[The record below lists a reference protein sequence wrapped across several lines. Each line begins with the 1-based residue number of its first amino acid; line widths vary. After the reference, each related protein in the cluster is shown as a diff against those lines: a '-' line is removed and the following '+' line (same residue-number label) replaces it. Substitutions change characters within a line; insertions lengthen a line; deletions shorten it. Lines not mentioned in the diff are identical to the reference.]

1 MSSTARLLLPY
12 IAPQQAQKQVTY
24 NSAMALLDQLVQPAV
39 KSRTTSSPPGSPV
52 EGDTYIVAPSATG
65 AWAGKDGKFAAWL
78 SGAWSFTT
86 PADGWIAYV
95 ADTAELAVLQAGT
108 WTSFVTNGGTS
119 LAKLG
124 INATADL
131 TNRLAVGADASLFTH
146 AGTAHRMKINKAS
159 AADTASLLFQDN
171 LSGRAEIGLTGDDAF
186 HVKISPNGS
195 SWYEAL
201 NIAQGSG
208 LVTLPIGQLAFPAT
222 QNPSAG
228 ANVLDDYEEGSWTP
242 TILIGGAATGI
253 TYGAQLGRY
262 TKIGRM
268 VIATGN
274 LQLSSK
280 GSLTGSV
287 QIAGLP
293 FNSLNDGIY
302 AAAAVGSA
310 TGFSSVSGGV
320 ILLVQPNSARLNCY
334 QSANGASTAL
344 TNSNLTNTSLVY
356 FTACYDAT

>member
-1 MSSTARLLLPY
+1 LSTTARLLLPY

-39 KSRTTSSPPGSPV
+39 KSRTTTTPPGSPS
-52 EGDTYIVAPSATG
+52 EGDTYIVAPSSTG
-65 AWAGKDGKFAAWL
+65 AWAGKDNKLAAWL

-95 ADTAELAVLQAGT
+95 VDTTELAVLQAGA

-146 AGTAHRMKINKAS
+146 AGTAHRMKLNKAS
-159 AADTASLLFQDN
+159 AADTASLLLQDN
-171 LSGRAEIGLTGDDAF
+171 LSSRAEIGLTGDDAF
-186 HVKISPNGS
+186 HVKVSPNGS
-195 SWYEAL
+195 SWFEAL
-201 NIAQGSG
+201 NIAQSSG

-228 ANVLDDYEEGSWTP
+228 ANVLDDYEEGTWTP
-242 TILIGGAATGI
+242 TILIGGASTGI
-253 TYGAQLGRY
+253 TYTAQVGRY

-280 GSLTGSV
+280 GSLSGAV
-287 QIAGLP
+287 QVGGLP
-293 FNSLNDGIY
+293 FNALNDGIY
-302 AAAAVGSA
+302 ASATVGSA
-310 TGFSSVSGGV
+310 TGFSSVVGAV
-320 ILLVQPNSARLNCY
+320 ILLVQPNSQRLNCY
-334 QSANGASTAL
+334 QSASGASAAL
-344 TNSNLTNTSLVY
+344 SNSNLTSTSLIY
-356 FTACYDAT
+356 FTACYDAV